1 MAENNLAKLRN
12 WIKTFPGFDI
22 LSAFRVDYTDQIPSN
37 GGVFPAGL
45 VEISRKADIVGNVT
59 VTNQL
64 NFGLYY
70 VFPRAPGDD
79 VGAQVNA
86 DWIADFQLW
95 VQEQDICGLAPAFG
109 RHQRIKAENGAL
121 YAADDSGTATYMVQL
136 SVQYELEFYEGI

>member
-1 MAENNLAKLRN
+1 MAENNLTKLRN

-22 LSAFRVDYTDQIPSN
+22 LSAFRVDYTDQIPAN

-45 VEISRKADIVGNVT
+45 VEISRKEDIVGNVT

-70 VFPRAPGDD
+70 VFTRAAGDD
-79 VGAQVNA
+79 IGAQINA

-95 VQEQDICGLAPAFG
+95 VQEQDIRGLAPSYG
-109 RHQRIKAENGAL
+109 RRQRIKAENGAL
-121 YAADDSGTATYMVQL
+121 YATDDEGTATYMVQL
-136 SVQYELEFYEGI
+136 SIQYDMEFYEEV

>member
-64 NFGLYY
+64 NFGLYC

-95 VQEQDICGLAPAFG
+95 VQEQDIRGLAPVFG
-109 RHQRIKAENGAL
+109 RRQRIKAENGAL

>member
-45 VEISRKADIVGNVT
+45 VEISRKADIIGNVT

-70 VFPRAPGDD
+70 VFSARAG
-79 VGAQVNA
+79 G
-86 DWIADFQLW
+86 
-95 VQEQDICGLAPAFG
+95 
-109 RHQRIKAENGAL
+109 
-121 YAADDSGTATYMVQL
+121 
-136 SVQYELEFYEGI
+136 

>member
-1 MAENNLAKLRN
+1 MAENNLTKLRN

-22 LSAFRVDYTDQIPSN
+22 LSAFRVDYTDQIPAN

-45 VEISRKADIVGNVT
+45 VEISRKEDIVGNVT

-70 VFPRAPGDD
+70 VFTRAAGDD
-79 VGAQVNA
+79 IGAQINA

-95 VQEQDICGLAPAFG
+95 VQEQDIRGLAPSYG
-109 RHQRIKAENGAL
+109 RRQRIKAENGAL
-121 YAADDSGTATYMVQL
+121 YATDDEGAATYMVQL
-136 SVQYELEFYEGI
+136 SIQYDMEF

>member
-1 MAENNLAKLRN
+1 MAENNLTKLRN

-22 LSAFRVDYTDQIPSN
+22 LSAFRVDYTDQIPAN

-45 VEISRKADIVGNVT
+45 VEISRKEDIVGNVT

-70 VFPRAPGDD
+70 VFTRAAGDD
-79 VGAQVNA
+79 IGAQINA

-95 VQEQDICGLAPAFG
+95 VQEQDIRGLAPSYG
-109 RHQRIKAENGAL
+109 RRQRIKAENGAL
-121 YAADDSGTATYMVQL
+121 YATDDEGTATYMVQL
-136 SVQYELEFYEGI
+136 SIQYDREFYEEV

>member
-1 MAENNLAKLRN
+1 MAENNLTKLRN

-22 LSAFRVDYTDQIPSN
+22 LSAFRVDYTDQIPAN

-45 VEISRKADIVGNVT
+45 VEISRKEDIVGNVT

-70 VFPRAPGDD
+70 VFTRAAGDD
-79 VGAQVNA
+79 IGAQINA

-95 VQEQDICGLAPAFG
+95 VQEQDIRGLAPSYG
-109 RHQRIKAENGAL
+109 RRQRIKAENGAL
-121 YAADDSGTATYMVQL
+121 YATDDEGAATYMVQL
-136 SVQYELEFYEGI
+136 SIQYDIEFYEEV

>member
-1 MAENNLAKLRN
+1 MAENNLTKLRN

-22 LSAFRVDYTDQIPSN
+22 LSAFRVDYTDQIPAN

-45 VEISRKADIVGNVT
+45 VEISRKEDIVGNVT

-70 VFPRAPGDD
+70 VFTRAAGDD
-79 VGAQVNA
+79 IGAQINA

-95 VQEQDICGLAPAFG
+95 VQEQDIRGLAPSYG
-109 RHQRIKAENGAL
+109 RRQRIKAENGAL
-121 YAADDSGTATYMVQL
+121 YATDDEGAATYMVQL
-136 SVQYELEFYEGI
+136 SIQYDMEFYEEV

>member
-1 MAENNLAKLRN
+1 MAENNLTKLRN

-22 LSAFRVDYTDQIPSN
+22 LSAFRVDYTDQIPAN

-45 VEISRKADIVGNVT
+45 VEISRKEDIVGNVT

-70 VFPRAPGDD
+70 VFTRAAGDD
-79 VGAQVNA
+79 IGAQINA

-95 VQEQDICGLAPAFG
+95 VQEQDIRGLAPSYG
-109 RHQRIKAENGAL
+109 RRQRIKAENGAL
-121 YAADDSGTATYMVQL
+121 YATGDEGAATYMVQL
-136 SVQYELEFYEGI
+136 SIQYDMEFYEEV